1 MRRLGA
7 AVFGASKYLERRSYP
22 PGMHGAKSRRKK
34 SEYGEALAEKQKLRY
49 AYGLYEQQFR
59 RFYQQA
65 LKKRGVTGETLL
77 QLLETRLDNVVYRLG
92 MAPTRPAARQMVLH
106 GHVRVNGKKVN
117 IPSSNL
123 KAGDVLEIKGSVV
136 SQQLVKRAIETSQ
149 IRPVPD
155 WLNMNREALRG
166 QVVRIPA
173 KEDIEPIAKEQM
185 VVQFYSR

>member
-7 AVFGASKYLERRSYP
+7 AVFGASKYLERRGYP
-22 PGMHGAKSRRKK
+22 PGIHGPKSRRKK

-49 AYGLYEQQFR
+49 AYGLYERQFR
-59 RFYQQA
+59 RFYHQA

-92 MAPTRPAARQMVLH
+92 MAQTRPAARQMVLH
-106 GHVRVNGKKVN
+106 GHVKVNGKKVS
-117 IPSSNL
+117 IPSFNV
-123 KAGDVLEIKGSVV
+123 KAGDLLDIKASAV
-136 SQQLVKRAIETSQ
+136 SQQLVKRALETSQ
-149 IRPVPD
+149 IRPLPG
-155 WLNMNREALRG
+155 WLTIDREALRG
-166 QVVRIPA
+166 QVVRLPA